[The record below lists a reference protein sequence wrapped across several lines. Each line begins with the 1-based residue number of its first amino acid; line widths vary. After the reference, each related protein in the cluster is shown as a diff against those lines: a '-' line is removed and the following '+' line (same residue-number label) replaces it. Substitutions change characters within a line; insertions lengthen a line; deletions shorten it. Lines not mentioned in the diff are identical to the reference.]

1 MGDPIQES
9 PVFCP
14 CSFSLSACVA
24 CLTSTLTQCPTGT
37 TNPTHTQP
45 QATLEELQKEIAN
58 DGSRGTFGT
67 PCGSKRTLSD
77 YEKVQQ
83 LQRAGLTAPR
93 WARQDADD
101 VQRAK
106 TKQLG
111 TWSHM
116 LHTERPLL
124 ESELALQNFAY
135 RKARQMPIT
144 REVKTHPHRSVTGRL
159 GL

>member
-14 CSFSLSACVA
+14 CSFSLSVCVT

-45 QATLEELQKEIAN
+45 QVTLEELQKEIAN

-106 TKQLG
+106 TTGGRNLP
-111 TWSHM
+111 
-116 LHTERPLL
+116 RPPLRGYL
-124 ESELALQNFAY
+124 TTTSAPKSPQSSEPTSCNRVQDV
-135 RKARQMPIT
+135 REKANQPT
-144 REVKTHPHRSVTGRL
+144 STTA
-159 GL
+159 